1 MIRLFIII
9 SLFLFSQNVFGQE
22 LTTITCIGN
31 GEKRSAFFPG
41 NGFKNV
47 GNSKIVQKITFS
59 NNMIKSISTEIIGS
73 YEPKV
78 EEVLNVMKA
87 DDNTLHI
94 FYKDDTQYYNLIENQ
109 VTKTKIRFYTY
120 VIKKKHHNISFIS
133 TKIDRTTGL
142 YEVQISVA
150 QNWQD
155 VKKRDN
161 TTIMDNVYD
170 ADGDCKKI
178 TKNKF

>member
-31 GEKRSAFFPG
+31 GEKRSEFFPG
-41 NGFKNV
+41 NGYKNV

-59 NNMIKSISTEIIGS
+59 NNMIKFISTEIIGS

-78 EEVLNVMKA
+78 EEVLNVIKE
-87 DDNTLHI
+87 DNKKYLANLEDN
-94 FYKDDTQYYNLIENQ
+94 KNYNIMTNK
-109 VTKTKIRFYTY
+109 VTETKIKFYTY
-120 VIKKKHHNISFIS
+120 ISTIKPRSKSFIS

-142 YEVQISVA
+142 YEVQILVE

-161 TTIMDNVYD
+161 TTIMNNLYD